1 MNFTDF
7 EKNFTDTQALTFQY
21 IKDMTEIMCRK
32 EKTLEDKI
40 KEMEKQHKKEIK
52 SLKSKHAKSQ
62 KAQYNKNAKLKKEV
76 DKLAKANDKQK
87 TELFNMSTM
96 LEHAEKSKAQLEE
109 YIKELTKKTKKKKK
123 SPKKVKARK
132 VSDSDEHSVS
142 DVEMSEYEHQ
152 SYRSMGRFFSKLPKH
167 VQEACMVETKDS
179 TKQKKQIDKSLFSK
193 N

>member
-32 EKTLEDKI
+32 EKALEEKI

-52 SLKSKHAKSQ
+52 SLQSKHAKSQ

-87 TELFNMSTM
+87 IELFNMSTM
-96 LEHAEKSKAQLEE
+96 LEHAEKSKTQLEE
-109 YIKELTKKTKKKKK
+109 HIKELTKKTKKKKK
-123 SPKKVKARK
+123 SPKTVKAK
-132 VSDSDEHSVS
+132 KADSSEHSIS

-152 SYRSMGRFFSKLPKH
+152 SYRSMGRFFSKLPPEI
-167 VQEACMVETKDS
+167 QESCMVETKDS
-179 TKQKKQIDKSLFSK
+179 TKQRKQIDKSLFSK
-193 N
+193 